1 MKNNNKEVIVGALV
15 GLCTTIVGTFLY
27 LIFVAYQRNA
37 SIGAVWDFAMN
48 GSEISSVVVF
58 GTALNFAA
66 FFGFL
71 RYNKEAHAK
80 GVLIITIITGIAVLI
95 HKLFA

>member
-1 MKNNNKEVIVGALV
+1 MKNNKEVIIGAIV
-15 GLCTTIVGTFLY
+15 GLCATILGTFLY

-37 SIGAVWDFAMN
+37 SFEAVWDFARDGN
-48 GSEISSVVVF
+48 EISSVVVF
-58 GTALNFAA
+58 GAALNLVA

-80 GVLIITIITGIAVLI
+80 GVLVITILIAIAVLI
-95 HKLFA
+95 HKLFG

>member
-1 MKNNNKEVIVGALV
+1 MKNNKEVIVGAIV
-15 GLCTTIVGTFLY
+15 GLVTAAFGTLLY
-27 LIFVAYQRNA
+27 LLFVSYQQNK
-37 SIGAVWDFAMN
+37 SLGAVWDFAIS
-48 GSEISSVVVF
+48 GSEISSVVVY

-71 RYNKEAHAK
+71 HFNKEARAK
-80 GVLIITIITGIAVLI
+80 GVLVMTVLIGVAVLI